1 VSARSS
7 HVRAGGREPKS
18 HLQVVRRSSRGLMV
32 RAGSRRLASFGIAAT
47 IVVLGVVF
55 AVLLEQVVLAQSA
68 FKLKGIQDD
77 LVSAETRHR
86 ELMLEAAKLE
96 SSERIERFARDRLGM
111 IKPDVRTVGYIQAD
125 VIRRGDGARIAD
137 DPAGRTEEP
146 GTAAGAP

>member
-1 VSARSS
+1 
-7 HVRAGGREPKS
+7 
-18 HLQVVRRSSRGLMV
+18 MV

-68 FKLKGIQDD
+68 FKLKGIQDE
-77 LVSAETRHR
+77 LVSAEGRHR

-111 IKPDVRTVGYIQAD
+111 IKPDVRSVGYIQAD

-137 DPAGRTEEP
+137 DPAGGTEEP
-146 GTAAGAP
+146 GTAVGAP

>member
-1 VSARSS
+1 
-7 HVRAGGREPKS
+7 
-18 HLQVVRRSSRGLMV
+18 MV

>member
-1 VSARSS
+1 
-7 HVRAGGREPKS
+7 
-18 HLQVVRRSSRGLMV
+18 MV

-125 VIRRGDGARIAD
+125 VIRRGDGGRIAD

>member
-1 VSARSS
+1 
-7 HVRAGGREPKS
+7 
-18 HLQVVRRSSRGLMV
+18 MV

-96 SSERIERFARDRLGM
+96 SSERIERFAHDRLGM

>member
-1 VSARSS
+1 
-7 HVRAGGREPKS
+7 
-18 HLQVVRRSSRGLMV
+18 MV
-32 RAGSRRLASFGIAAT
+32 RAGSRRLASLGIAAT